1 MITQTRKGSLAA
13 ATIAAS
19 LVCAAMA
26 ALPPTAEAAPVKY
39 IEKPCI
45 IKSYTGGRSCALYGQ
60 PVWVQLGQRKS
71 QLPFYVWV
79 AKNCAA
85 GGTAALIVT
94 KGVGGAQTFFLGC
107 VGNLAQA
114 AVTR

>member
-1 MITQTRKGSLAA
+1 MITRTRRGGLAA
-13 ATIAAS
+13 VTIAAS
-19 LVCAAMA
+19 LACAAMA
-26 ALPPTAEAAPVKY
+26 ALPQTAEAAPVKY

-71 QLPFYVWV
+71 QLPFYISV

-85 GGTAALIVT
+85 GGTAALIMT
-94 KGVGGAQTFFLGC
+94 KGAGGPQTFFLGC
-107 VGNLAQA
+107 VSSLAQA